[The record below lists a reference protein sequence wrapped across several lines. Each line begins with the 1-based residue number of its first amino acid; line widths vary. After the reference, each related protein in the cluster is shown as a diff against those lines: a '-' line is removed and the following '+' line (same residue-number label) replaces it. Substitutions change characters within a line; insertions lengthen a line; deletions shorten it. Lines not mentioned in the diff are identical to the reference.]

1 MPQAKPAPG
10 PPLPSPADHTLV
22 LIDFQS
28 RRAFATP
35 AATTRQE
42 ARMTS
47 APISILVEHEDTL
60 LQAGLAA
67 VLTRFTDLV
76 LAHDADAGIDVVVTD
91 YNAGLRHLRQNAAVG
106 AGPRI
111 VVLTR
116 RDSELD
122 IRCAMSQGIDG
133 YMIVGCSV
141 NSVADAVRAV
151 HQGLRHLDP
160 VATHRI
166 AEGMFH
172 EPLTGRETQVL
183 QLVATGCANKVIA
196 ARLQIGIGTVKTHM
210 RSVLD
215 KLDAASRTEAAAVA
229 RRRGLLREAQGAT
242 A

>member
-1 MPQAKPAPG
+1 
-10 PPLPSPADHTLV
+10 
-22 LIDFQS
+22 
-28 RRAFATP
+28 
-35 AATTRQE
+35 
-42 ARMTS
+42 MTNV
-47 APISILVEHEDTL
+47 PIKILVEHEDTL

-67 VLTRFTDLV
+67 LLTRFTDLV
-76 LAHDADAGIDVVVTD
+76 LAHDVDSAVDVVVTD
-91 YNAGLRHLRQNAAVG
+91 YNAGLRHVRRNAAVG

-122 IRCAMSQGIDG
+122 IRCALSQGIDA

-141 NSVADAVRAV
+141 DSVADAVRAV

-160 VATHRI
+160 VATHRL
-166 AEGMFH
+166 AESMFH
-172 EPLTGRETQVL
+172 EALTGRETQVL

-215 KLDAASRTEAAAVA
+215 KLDVASRTEAAAVA
-229 RRRGLLREAQGAT
+229 HRRGLLREAQGAL

>member
-1 MPQAKPAPG
+1 MIH
-10 PPLPSPADHTLV
+10 D
-22 LIDFQS
+22 
-28 RRAFATP
+28 
-35 AATTRQE
+35 
-42 ARMTS
+42 
-47 APISILVEHEDTL
+47 PIKILVEHEDTL
-60 LQAGLAA
+60 LQAGLATL
-67 VLTRFTDLV
+67 LTRFPDLV
-76 LAHDADAGIDVVVTD
+76 LAHDADAPVDVVVAD

-116 RDSELD
+116 RDSEID
-122 IRCAMSQGIDG
+122 IRCALAQGVDG
-133 YMIVGCSV
+133 YMVAGCSV
-141 NSVADAVRAV
+141 DSVADAVRAV

-166 AEGMFH
+166 AESMFH

-215 KLDAASRTEAAAVA
+215 KLDVASRTEAAAVA
-229 RRRGLLREAQGAT
+229 RRRGLLREAQGA
-242 A
+242 AA

>member
-1 MPQAKPAPG
+1 
-10 PPLPSPADHTLV
+10 
-22 LIDFQS
+22 
-28 RRAFATP
+28 
-35 AATTRQE
+35 
-42 ARMTS
+42 MTI
-47 APISILVEHEDTL
+47 APIQVLVEHEDAL

-67 VLTRFTDLV
+67 LLARFPDLA
-76 LAHDADAGIDVVVTD
+76 LARVDGPAIDVVVTD
-91 YNAGLRHLRQNAAVG
+91 YEAGLRRVRQAG
-106 AGPRI
+106 ERDDGPRV

-116 RDSELD
+116 RDSEID
-122 IRCAMSQGIDG
+122 IRCALSQGVDG

-141 NSVADAVRAV
+141 DSVADAVRAV
-151 HQGLRHLDP
+151 RQGLRHLDP
-160 VATHRI
+160 VTAHRI
-166 AEGMFH
+166 AESMFH

-242 A
+242 V

>member
-1 MPQAKPAPG
+1 
-10 PPLPSPADHTLV
+10 
-22 LIDFQS
+22 
-28 RRAFATP
+28 
-35 AATTRQE
+35 
-42 ARMTS
+42 MTHD
-47 APISILVEHEDTL
+47 PIKILVEHEDTL

-67 VLTRFTDLV
+67 LLARTADLA
-76 LAHDADAGIDVVVTD
+76 LAHDAGAAVDVVVTD
-91 YNAGLRHLRQNAAVG
+91 YGAGLRHVRRNAALG
-106 AGPRI
+106 AGPRV

-122 IRCAMSQGIDG
+122 IRCALSQGVDG
-133 YMIVGCSV
+133 YMIVGCGV
-141 NSVADAVRAV
+141 DSVADAVRAV

-166 AEGMFH
+166 AESMFH
-172 EPLTGRETQVL
+172 EALTGRETEVL

-215 KLDAASRTEAAAVA
+215 KLDVASRTEAAAVA
-229 RRRGLLREAQGAT
+229 RRRGLLREAQGAI